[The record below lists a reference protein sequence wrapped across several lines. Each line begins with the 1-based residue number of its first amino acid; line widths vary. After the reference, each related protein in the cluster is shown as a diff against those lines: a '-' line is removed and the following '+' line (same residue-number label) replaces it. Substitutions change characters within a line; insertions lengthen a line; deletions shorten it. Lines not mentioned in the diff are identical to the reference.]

1 MPIEANSSLT
11 IQLLLIQFLSRIYD
25 GDKLGKMF
33 WAYVTFTSL
42 VVLRMKPEQWL
53 YIYICSAFIN
63 PNMILTVAIQTLLL
77 TCSVAVNDCH

>member
-1 MPIEANSSLT
+1 MLCTGLLEMPIEANSSLT

-33 WAYVTFTSL
+33 WTYVTFTSL

-53 YIYICSAFIN
+53 YIYIYMLS
-63 PNMILTVAIQTLLL
+63 LTQI
-77 TCSVAVNDCH
+77 